1 LLEIGIIICFAIVL
15 FLILHNFPNTK
26 EDKTG
31 AEMSEK
37 KSTNFWKKLSF
48 GKKKN
53 NSDAIQKAIDAAKE
67 MIIPPSETENAQ
79 VKFKEDDPEIAKFLF
94 EADSA
99 LEKSDLR
106 EAEEKAIDAVSK
118 NKKCGKAYEIIG
130 NVALQRGA
138 FDEAK
143 QSFKTSIKC
152 NPEMGGAYFG
162 LGQIDLKNEN
172 FTEAIENLQRAV
184 ALDRSKA
191 DWYCE
196 LGKAYM
202 EVRQFAKAAKALKRA
217 TSLDIDNKRYK
228 ELAAEAEEK
237 QRAHAAAFRMK

>member
-1 LLEIGIIICFAIVL
+1 MLEVGIIICLAIVL
-15 FLILHNFPNTK
+15 FLVLHNFPKTK
-26 EDKTG
+26 EEGIT
-31 AEMSEK
+31 SEYK
-37 KSTNFWKKLSF
+37 D
-48 GKKKN
+48 KKN
-53 NSDAIQKAIDAAKE
+53 NFWSRFAMRKKQNNSETIQKAIDNAKE
-67 MIIPPSETENAQ
+67 AIIPPSETETAQ
-79 VKFKEDDPEIAKFLF
+79 LKFREDDPEVADFLYQ
-94 EADSA
+94 ADQA

-106 EAEEKAIDAVSK
+106 EAEEKAIEAISK

-130 NVALQRGA
+130 VIAMQRGS

-143 QSFKTSIKC
+143 ESFKTAIKC
-152 NPEMGGAYFG
+152 DPEIGGAYFG

-184 ALDRSKA
+184 ALDRSRA

-217 TSLDIDNKRYK
+217 TSLDIDSKEYK

-237 QRAHAAAFRMK
+237 QRAHAAAFRTK